1 LGSQSTSTAVPRW
14 ISWLSGPAIL
24 IAVVALVVVL
34 TYHPLLS
41 EVSKE
46 IANLQSQNSQLKTQI
61 QNMNNTLHQT
71 QLRLQ
76 NLTNRLQALEAKEA
90 NNEEEIKRI
99 REETLKTNQTET
111 EKLLLRI
118 KELEKRLSKI
128 ENTTWDNVNNYVK
141 NKKPGWDAKN
151 ISRDLEERFWVETK
165 IITQDGVQYLFLHFR
180 CNCSTEW
187 WWVTYQGLKPASEAP
202 VQP

>member
-1 LGSQSTSTAVPRW
+1 LGSAQPPVVPRW
-14 ISWLSGPAIL
+14 IGVVAVMALL
-24 IAVVALVVVL
+24 IAGLALVVAFMC
-34 TYHPLLS
+34 HSMPS
-41 EVSKE
+41 EVSRQ
-46 IANLQSQNSQLKTQI
+46 IADLQSQDSQLKIQI
-61 QNMNNTLHQT
+61 QNLNNT
-71 QLRLQ
+71 LQ
-76 NLTNRLQALEAKEA
+76 NLTNRLQALEA

-165 IITQDGVQYLFLHFR
+165 IVTQDGVQYLFLHFR
-180 CNCSTEW
+180 CNCPTEW